1 MMSFKDSMVHG
12 LALYGMDA
20 MARSGYANSKMFA
33 DIVNG
38 VNKNAR

>member
-1 MMSFKDSMVHG
+1 MMSLKDSMVHG

-33 DIVNG
+33 AIVKG
-38 VNKNAR
+38 VTKRAR

>member
-1 MMSFKDSMVHG
+1 MMSLKDSMVHG

-38 VNKNAR
+38 VNKSVR